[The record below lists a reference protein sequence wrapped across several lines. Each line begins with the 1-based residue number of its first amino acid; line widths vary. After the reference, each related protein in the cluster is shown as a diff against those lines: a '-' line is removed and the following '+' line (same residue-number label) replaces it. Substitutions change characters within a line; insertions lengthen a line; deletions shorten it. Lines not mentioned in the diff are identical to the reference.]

1 MMRKSLIAAA
11 IVAVIIIGVFSSAF
25 YYEHKDE
32 KNLII
37 GPKLT
42 LSTITSSG
50 NVTGNETVQVFSEM
64 PSMIGEFTS
73 NFGNGIDISNKNIYN
88 NSAFVELLNATFPYS
103 GKSVNLFLSPLFMK
117 VADEWVS
124 LLGSMEGSQTPSL
137 DIYATLSIVE
147 NGTLY
152 VYSYYNNIPFNPFNV
167 TLSEFNG
174 KTDWFSNSSINTADY
189 TSITFANLSLHANVS
204 FDMNSP
210 SFVVPINISSPS
222 MIPETQ
228 LSVYGGGG
236 GQSGTFYEPL
246 WYKNITLPLP
256 LVATHISLNDS
267 NALSYINNI
276 AAFVVGNGSIN
287 LNSNTVSIST
297 SGTVTNQMS
306 TDPSLN
312 VSDIIY
318 PHGSI
323 YVDAS
328 PTVFPADANVDGET
342 VGNNYTT
349 SMLAIDNATYELI
362 HGNIIYVYDNAGH
375 EFTKYLGNYTTVQI
389 SAIDSAN
396 GFRMEGVYLPPAAY
410 GVVDKLF
417 NNNVS
422 LGSLSPNQEIYGST
436 IWANSQGYSNAV
448 NVYSKIAKTLE
459 IFSVSI
465 GLGLAI
471 EDALAATNAVDAD
484 ASEAEIVAE
493 SAKLISATLA
503 MSADIISLYSSIDF
517 ISSSTLTGFGYGVT
531 NYAIPPTSGSS
542 FYLLDHESTQ
552 PITFTANGETY
563 KFYAPSNFIDAY

>member
-1 MMRKSLIAAA
+1 MMRKSVIAAA
-11 IVAVIIIGVFSSAF
+11 IAAIIIIGVFSSSF
-25 YYEHKDE
+25 YYEYKDE
-32 KNLII
+32 KYLII

-42 LSTITSSG
+42 LSTITYSG
-50 NVTGNETVQVFSEM
+50 KVTGNETVQVFSEM
-64 PSMIGEFTS
+64 PSTVGEFTTT
-73 NFGNGIDISNKNIYN
+73 FGNGIDISNKNIYN

-103 GKSVNLFLSPLFMK
+103 EKSVNLFLSPVFMK
-117 VADEWVS
+117 VANEWVS
-124 LLGSMEGSQTPSL
+124 LLGSMEGSQIPSL
-137 DIYATLSIVE
+137 DIYATLSTVD
-147 NGTLY
+147 NGRLY

-174 KTDWFSNSSINTADY
+174 NSDWFSNSSINTADY
-189 TSITFANLSLHANVS
+189 TSITFANLSLYANVS

-210 SFVVPINISSPS
+210 SFVNSINISSPS

-267 NALSYINNI
+267 NAFSNI
-276 AAFVVGNGSIN
+276 IDSAAFVKGSVSIN
-287 LNSNTVSIST
+287 LNSNTVSNST

-312 VSDIIY
+312 VSAIIY
-318 PHGSI
+318 P
-323 YVDAS
+323 DAS
-328 PTVFPADANVDGET
+328 PDVYPADTNINGKT

-349 SMLAIDNATYELI
+349 AMIAIDNATYELI
-362 HGNIIYVYDNAGH
+362 HGNIIYVYDNAGG
-375 EFTKYLGNYTTVQI
+375 ESAEYLGNYTTIQI
-389 SAIDSAN
+389 SAIDSEN

-422 LGSLSPNQEIYGST
+422 LGSLSPNQEILGST
-436 IWANSQGYSNAV
+436 IWTNSQGYSNAA
-448 NVYSKIAKTLE
+448 NVYSKIAKTMK

-471 EDALAATNAVDAD
+471 EDAIAATNAADAD
-484 ASEAEIVAE
+484 ASEGAVIAE

-503 MSADIISLYSSIDF
+503 MSSDIISLYSSIDF
-517 ISSSTLTGFGYGVT
+517 ISSGNLTGFGYGVT
-531 NYAIPPTSGSS
+531 NYAIPLTSGSS
-542 FYLLDHESTQ
+542 FYMLDHESTQ

-563 KFYAPSNFIDAY
+563 TFYAPSNFIDAY

>member
-1 MMRKSLIAAA
+1 MRKSVIAAA
-11 IVAVIIIGVFSSAF
+11 VVAIIIIGVFSSSF
-25 YYEHKDE
+25 YYLHKDE

-42 LSTITSSG
+42 ISTITSSG
-50 NVTGNETVQVFSEM
+50 NVTGIETVQVFSEM
-64 PSMIGEFTS
+64 PSIIGEFTS
-73 NFGNGIDISNKNIYN
+73 NFGNGIDIGNKNIYN

-103 GKSVNLFLSPLFMK
+103 EKSVNLFLSPLFMK

-236 GQSGTFYEPL
+236 GKSGTFYVPL
-246 WYKNITLPLP
+246 WYKNITIPLP

-267 NALSYINNI
+267 NALSYII
-276 AAFVVGNGSIN
+276 DVAAFGVPPENGGVSIN

-312 VSDIIY
+312 VKALIY
-318 PHGSI
+318 LNSAPSI
-323 YVDAS
+323 Y
-328 PTVFPADANVDGET
+328 PADAKSPINGEP
-342 VGNNYTT
+342 VGKNYTT
-349 SMLAIDNATYELI
+349 AMLAIDNVTYEII
-362 HGNIIYVYDNAGH
+362 HGSIIYVYDDAGH
-375 EFTKYLGNYTTVQI
+375 EFTKYLGNYTTIQI

-422 LGSLSPNQEIYGST
+422 LGSLSPNQEILGST
-436 IWANSQGYSNAV
+436 IWINSQGYSNAA
-448 NVYSKIAKTLE
+448 NVYSKIAKTMK
-459 IFSVSI
+459 IFPVSI

-471 EDALAATNAVDAD
+471 GDAIAATNAADAD
-484 ASEAEIVAE
+484 ASEAEIVDE
-493 SAKLISATLA
+493 SVNLISETLA
-503 MSADIISLYSSIDF
+503 MNADIISLYSSIDF
-517 ISSSTLTGFGYGVT
+517 ISSGPLTGFNYGVT
-531 NYAIPPTSGSS
+531 NYAFPYTSGSS

-552 PITFTANGETY
+552 PITFTANGEIYT
-563 KFYAPSNFIDAY
+563 FYAPSNFIDAY

>member
-1 MMRKSLIAAA
+1 MMRKSVIAAA
-11 IVAVIIIGVFSSAF
+11 IAAIIIIGVFSSSF
-25 YYEHKDE
+25 YYEYKDE
-32 KNLII
+32 KYLII

-50 NVTGNETVQVFSEM
+50 KVTGNETVQVFSEM
-64 PSMIGEFTS
+64 PSTVGEFTTT
-73 NFGNGIDISNKNIYN
+73 FGNGIDISNKNIYN

-103 GKSVNLFLSPLFMK
+103 EKSVNLFLSPVFMK
-117 VADEWVS
+117 VANEWVS
-124 LLGSMEGSQTPSL
+124 LLGSMEGSQIPSL
-137 DIYATLSIVE
+137 DIYATLSTVD
-147 NGTLY
+147 NGRLY

-174 KTDWFSNSSINTADY
+174 NSDWFSNSSINTADY
-189 TSITFANLSLHANVS
+189 TSITFANLSLYANVS

-210 SFVVPINISSPS
+210 SFVNSINISSPS

-267 NALSYINNI
+267 NAFSNI
-276 AAFVVGNGSIN
+276 IDSAAFVKGSVSIN
-287 LNSNTVSIST
+287 LNSNTVSNST

-312 VSDIIY
+312 VSAIIY
-318 PHGSI
+318 P
-323 YVDAS
+323 DAS
-328 PTVFPADANVDGET
+328 PDVYPADTNINGKT

-349 SMLAIDNATYELI
+349 AMIAIDNATYELI
-362 HGNIIYVYDNAGH
+362 HGNIIYVYDNAGG
-375 EFTKYLGNYTTVQI
+375 ESAEYLGNYTTIQI
-389 SAIDSAN
+389 SAIDSEN

-422 LGSLSPNQEIYGST
+422 LGSLSPNQEILGST
-436 IWANSQGYSNAV
+436 IWTNSQGYSNAA
-448 NVYSKIAKTLE
+448 NVYSKIAKTMK

-471 EDALAATNAVDAD
+471 EDAIAATNAADAD
-484 ASEAEIVAE
+484 ASEGAVIAE

-503 MSADIISLYSSIDF
+503 MSSDIISLYSSIDF
-517 ISSSTLTGFGYGVT
+517 ISSGNLTGFGYGVT
-531 NYAIPPTSGSS
+531 NYAIPLTSGSS
-542 FYLLDHESTQ
+542 FYMLDHESTQ

-563 KFYAPSNFIDAY
+563 TFYAPSNFIDAY

>member
-1 MMRKSLIAAA
+1 MMRKSVIAAA
-11 IVAVIIIGVFSSAF
+11 IVAIIIIVVFSSSF
-25 YYEHKDE
+25 YYLYKDEKKDE

-50 NVTGNETVQVFSEM
+50 NVTGIETVQVFSEM
-64 PSMIGEFTS
+64 PSIIGEFTS
-73 NFGNGIDISNKNIYN
+73 NFGNGIDIGNKNIYN

-189 TSITFANLSLHANVS
+189 TSITFANLTLHANVS
-204 FDMNSP
+204 FDINNP

-236 GQSGTFYEPL
+236 GQTGTFYEPL
-246 WYKNITLPLP
+246 WYKNITIPLP

-267 NALSYINNI
+267 NALSII
-276 AAFVVGNGSIN
+276 SDSAAFGMGSVSIN
-287 LNSNTVSIST
+287 LNSNTVSTST

-312 VSDIIY
+312 VTAITY
-318 PHGSI
+318 P
-323 YVDAS
+323 DAS
-328 PTVFPADANVDGET
+328 PVVYPADTNVNGET
-342 VGNNYTT
+342 VGNNGTT
-349 SMLAIDNATYELI
+349 AMIAIDNATYELI
-362 HGNIIYVYDNAGH
+362 HGDIIYVYYNAGH
-375 EFTKYLGNYTTVQI
+375 ESAEYLGNYTTIQI
-389 SAIDSAN
+389 SAIDTAN

-422 LGSLSPNQEIYGST
+422 LGSLSPNQEILGST
-436 IWANSQGYSNAV
+436 IWTYSQGYSNAA
-448 NVYSKIAKTLE
+448 NVYSKIAKTLKL
-459 IFSVSI
+459 FSLSI

-471 EDALAATNAVDAD
+471 GDAIAATNAADAD
-484 ASEAEIVAE
+484 ASEAEIVDE
-493 SAKLISATLA
+493 SVSLISATLA

-517 ISSSTLTGFGYGVT
+517 ISSGTLTGFEYGVT

-563 KFYAPSNFIDAY
+563 TFYAPSNFIDAY

>member
-1 MMRKSLIAAA
+1 MRKSVIAAA
-11 IVAVIIIGVFSSAF
+11 IVAIIIIGVFSSSF
-25 YYEHKDE
+25 YYLYKDE

-64 PSMIGEFTS
+64 PSIIGEFTS
-73 NFGNGIDISNKNIYN
+73 NFGNGIDIGNKNIYN

-103 GKSVNLFLSPLFMK
+103 GKSVNLFLSPVFMK
-117 VADEWVS
+117 VAHEWVS

-204 FDMNSP
+204 FDMNNP
-210 SFVVPINISSPS
+210 SFVVPINNSSPS

-228 LSVYGGGG
+228 MSVYGGGG

-267 NALSYINNI
+267 NALSFINNI
-276 AAFVVGNGSIN
+276 AAFVVGNRSIN

-297 SGTVTNQMS
+297 SGTVINQMS

-312 VSDIIY
+312 VSAIIY
-318 PHGSI
+318 QNSSI
-323 YVDAS
+323 SY
-328 PTVFPADANVDGET
+328 PADAKSPITGET
-342 VGNNYTT
+342 IGNNYTT
-349 SMLAIDNATYELI
+349 SMLAIDNATYEII
-362 HGNIIYVYDNAGH
+362 HGNIIYVYDNPGH
-375 EFTKYLGNYTTVQI
+375 ELTKYLGNYTTIKI
-389 SAIDSAN
+389 SAIDSVN

-422 LGSLSPNQEIYGST
+422 LGSLSPNNEIYGST
-436 IWANSQGYSNAV
+436 IWTYSQGYSNAA

-459 IFSVSI
+459 IFPVSI

-471 EDALAATNAVDAD
+471 GDAIAATNAVDAN
-484 ASEAEIVAE
+484 ASEAEIVDE
-493 SAKLISATLA
+493 SVNLISETLA

-517 ISSSTLTGFGYGVT
+517 ISSGTLTGFAYGVT

-563 KFYAPSNFIDAY
+563 TFYAPSNFIDAY

>member
-1 MMRKSLIAAA
+1 MRADKSSIILQFDRVIRNHRFPLEIYIYVIYVLFIMRKSVIAAA
-11 IVAVIIIGVFSSAF
+11 IVAIIIIGVFSSSF
-25 YYEHKDE
+25 YYLYKDE

-37 GPKLT
+37 GPKLI

-50 NVTGNETVQVFSEM
+50 NVTGIETVQVFSEM
-64 PSMIGEFTS
+64 PSIIGEFTS

-103 GKSVNLFLSPLFMK
+103 EKSVNLFLSPLFMK

-137 DIYATLSIVE
+137 DIYATLSTVD

-267 NALSYINNI
+267 NALSSITDS
-276 AAFVVGNGSIN
+276 AAFVKGSVSIN

-297 SGTVTNQMS
+297 SGTVINQMS

-312 VSDIIY
+312 VSAIIY
-318 PHGSI
+318 TAPSPPI
-323 YVDAS
+323 Y
-328 PTVFPADANVDGET
+328 PADTNIDGKT
-342 VGNNYTT
+342 VGNNGTT
-349 SMLAIDNATYELI
+349 AMIAIDNATYEII
-362 HGNIIYVYDNAGH
+362 HGDIIYIYHNAGG
-375 EFTKYLGNYTTVQI
+375 ESAEYLGNYTTIQI

-396 GFRMEGVYLPPAAY
+396 GFRMEGVYLPPAAM
-410 GVVDKLF
+410 V
-417 NNNVS
+417 
-422 LGSLSPNQEIYGST
+422 
-436 IWANSQGYSNAV
+436 W
-448 NVYSKIAKTLE
+448 
-459 IFSVSI
+459 
-465 GLGLAI
+465 
-471 EDALAATNAVDAD
+471 
-484 ASEAEIVAE
+484 
-493 SAKLISATLA
+493 
-503 MSADIISLYSSIDF
+503 
-517 ISSSTLTGFGYGVT
+517 
-531 NYAIPPTSGSS
+531 
-542 FYLLDHESTQ
+542 
-552 PITFTANGETY
+552 
-563 KFYAPSNFIDAY
+563 

>member
-1 MMRKSLIAAA
+1 MMRKSVIAAA
-11 IVAVIIIGVFSSAF
+11 IVAIIIIVVFSSSF
-25 YYEHKDE
+25 YYLYKDEKKDE

-50 NVTGNETVQVFSEM
+50 NVTGIETVQVFSEM
-64 PSMIGEFTS
+64 PSIIGEFTS
-73 NFGNGIDISNKNIYN
+73 NFGNGIDIGNKNIYN

-189 TSITFANLSLHANVS
+189 TSITFANLTLHANVS
-204 FDMNSP
+204 FDINNP

-236 GQSGTFYEPL
+236 GQTGTFYEPL
-246 WYKNITLPLP
+246 WYKNITIPLP

-267 NALSYINNI
+267 NALSII
-276 AAFVVGNGSIN
+276 SDSAAFGMGSVSIN
-287 LNSNTVSIST
+287 LNSNTVSTST

-312 VSDIIY
+312 VTAITY
-318 PHGSI
+318 P
-323 YVDAS
+323 DAS
-328 PTVFPADANVDGET
+328 PVVYPADTNVNGET
-342 VGNNYTT
+342 VGNNGTT
-349 SMLAIDNATYELI
+349 AMIAIDNATYELI
-362 HGNIIYVYDNAGH
+362 HGDIIYVYYNAGH
-375 EFTKYLGNYTTVQI
+375 ESAEYLGNYTTIQI
-389 SAIDSAN
+389 SAIDTAN

-422 LGSLSPNQEIYGST
+422 LGSLSPNQEILGST
-436 IWANSQGYSNAV
+436 IWTYSQGYSNAA
-448 NVYSKIAKTLE
+448 NVYSKIAKTLK
-459 IFSVSI
+459 IFSLSI

-471 EDALAATNAVDAD
+471 GDAIAATNAADAD
-484 ASEAEIVAE
+484 ASEAEIVDE
-493 SAKLISATLA
+493 SVSLISATLA

-517 ISSSTLTGFGYGVT
+517 ISSGTLTGFEYGVT
-531 NYAIPPTSGSS
+531 NYAFLYTSGSS

-552 PITFTANGETY
+552 PIAFTANGETY
-563 KFYAPSNFIDAY
+563 TFYAPSNFIDAY